1 MTSAKASLP
10 GPCSYVAFVPSSP
23 APANGID
30 RATCSLHTCTR
41 ARAWQAGRQIEGPG
55 LHRRHGGMQVRR
67 DTAKATAWLGLGLR
81 WDAALPPKPYA
92 P

>member
-1 MTSAKASLP
+1 MTSAKASLQL
-10 GPCSYVAFVPSSP
+10 P
-23 APANGID
+23 ARTLRAQFPRRRANGID